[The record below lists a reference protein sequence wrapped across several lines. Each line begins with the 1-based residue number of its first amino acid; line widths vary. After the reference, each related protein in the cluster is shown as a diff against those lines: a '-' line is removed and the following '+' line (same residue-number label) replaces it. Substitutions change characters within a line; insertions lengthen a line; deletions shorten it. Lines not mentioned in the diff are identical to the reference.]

1 MRKGKL
7 IYEIGIDRRGKFVER
22 PNRFVADIKLE
33 NDNIVTCHVHDSGRI
48 RELLFKDNSIGI
60 KKAKEGSIRKTQWDV
75 ISALSDDKE
84 DILINSSYHRYI
96 SEKFLK
102 DKDLSP
108 FGECNNVK
116 AEVKYGDSRID
127 YLLEKCNEKIW
138 VEVKGVS
145 LSVNKKAMFPDA
157 PSTRAQKHL
166 RELIKIKEEGDR
178 AAVLLL
184 VFRESNTFRPKWE
197 TDPKFSELFYEAMEK
212 GVEIYPVQFF
222 LKDGK
227 IMYEEKEIKI
237 LAKEER

>member
-7 IYEIGIDRRGKFVER
+7 IYEIGIDKRGKFLER

-33 NDNIVTCHVHDSGRI
+33 DNTVVTCHVHDSGRI
-48 RELLFKDNSIGI
+48 RELLFEDNSVGI

-75 ISALSDDKE
+75 ISAFSDDKE

-96 SEKFLK
+96 SEKFLR
-102 DKDLSP
+102 DKNLSP
-108 FGECNNVK
+108 FGDYTHIK

-127 YLLEKCNEKIW
+127 YLIEKDNEKIW

-145 LSVNKKAMFPDA
+145 LSLDKKAMFPDA

-166 RELIKIKEEGDR
+166 RELIEIKEKGDR

-184 VFRESNTFRPKWE
+184 IFRESNTFRPKWE

-212 GVEIYPVQFF
+212 GVEIYPIQFF
-222 LKDGK
+222 LKGGK
-227 IMYEEKEIKI
+227 IMYEEKEIRI
-237 LAKEER
+237 LTKQER